1 MTEQPRPS
9 LRILLATDGSGP
21 ARVAESW
28 VVRLR
33 WATLPM
39 VDVMCVAGRG
49 PGRVRWLDR
58 PLTEP
63 LRSALE
69 RLRGDELLAAGH
81 VANDAGERLQRL
93 GLTIHA
99 WVREGDP
106 CEAVLASIAT
116 ERPDLV
122 LVGPS
127 GHSGLATSILGSV
140 TQQVVSRST
149 VPVLVARPTPDAALS
164 LPRHVLLVVDGSP
177 PSEAALA
184 WLLRAGWLAESRLTL
199 LGVLGS
205 RPGLEPDG
213 GTAADEVA
221 GLVRADAIAMLERM
235 ALPAGERASS
245 VGLELRGGH
254 PLKAVLDGA
263 DELGA
268 DLIVV
273 ARAAPCPGR
282 DRLPERVT
290 RHATAS
296 VLLVTTGE

>member
-1 MTEQPRPS
+1 VTQQPGASP
-9 LRILLATDGSGP
+9 RILLATDGSEP

-33 WATLPM
+33 WATPPV
-39 VDVMCVAGRG
+39 VDVVCVAGRG
-49 PGRVRWLDR
+49 PGRLRWLDR

-69 RLRGDELLAAGH
+69 RLRRDELNAAGH

-93 GLTIHA
+93 GLTIRA
-99 WVREGDP
+99 WAREGDP
-106 CEAVLASIAT
+106 CEALLAAIET

-122 LVGPS
+122 LIGPS

-140 TQQVVSRST
+140 TQQVVSRAT
-149 VPVLVARPTPDAALS
+149 APVLVARPAPDADLS

-205 RPGLEPDG
+205 RPGLRPEGDA
-213 GTAADEVA
+213 AADEVA
-221 GLVRADAIAMLERM
+221 GLVRTDAIAMLERL
-235 ALPAGERASS
+235 ALPASERASS

-254 PLKAVLDGA
+254 PLKAVLNGA
-263 DELGA
+263 EELGA

-282 DRLPERVT
+282 DHLPERVT

-296 VLLVTTGE
+296 VLLVTADA